1 MLHWNDRAGGRS
13 SIVGAGRSGCERMTV
28 ADGSAARLALA
39 LGTALATTLA
49 VAGPVHAQDSGAVAE
64 AAGDDAAGIGDIVV
78 TAQRRAQVLSDV
90 PVSVQAFNGDTLE
103 KMNIRSTS
111 DLQAVVPSLN
121 VSRGYQGVP
130 IYTLRG
136 IGFNTINLSAT
147 STVGTY
153 VDEVALAYPFMNSGP
168 IFDLERVEVL
178 KGPQGT
184 LYGRN
189 TTAGLV
195 NFITN
200 KPKEDFGA
208 GVAV

>member
-1 MLHWNDRAGGRS
+1 MR
-13 SIVGAGRSGCERMTV
+13 TV

-153 VDEVALAYPFMNSGP
+153 VARWPWP
-168 IFDLERVEVL
+168 IRS
-178 KGPQGT
+178 
-184 LYGRN
+184 
-189 TTAGLV
+189 
-195 NFITN
+195 
-200 KPKEDFGA
+200 
-208 GVAV
+208 